1 MIAWLLESVQAVAD
15 YPALTED
22 EFRRLCEYLY
32 RQSGMI
38 FTEAKRYYV
47 ERRVNERMA
56 ATGSQTFASYFA
68 RLRINAEEE
77 NEHFVNALTVN
88 ETYFY
93 REEHQLTCL
102 TTDLLAERVRDKRAG
117 DAIRIWSVPCSTGEE
132 PFSVA
137 IWLLENW
144 PWVDNY
150 EIEIVGSDIDTRVLE
165 HARQGVF
172 GKRSLMRLSSD
183 LVEKYFSPMADE
195 KWRILGELLNSVQF
209 STANIV
215 ESSETRGFGRF
226 DVIFCR
232 NVLIYFDDASRRIA
246 AENLYE
252 NLLPGGFICL
262 GHTESMSRI
271 SPLFE
276 VRQFPDAIVYQRPPA
291 SPTRG

>member
-1 MIAWLLESVQAVAD
+1 VPEF
-15 YPALTED
+15 PALTEE

-32 RQSGMI
+32 RRSGMI

-47 ERRVNERMA
+47 ERRVHERMS
-56 ATGSQTFASYFA
+56 ATRSPSFASYFA
-68 RLRINAEEE
+68 CLRINAQGE

-93 REEHQLTCL
+93 REEHQLRCL
-102 TTDLLAERVRDKRAG
+102 TTDLLAERVREKRKG
-117 DAIRIWSVPCSTGEE
+117 EAIRIWSVPCSTGEE

-137 IWLLENW
+137 MWLLENW
-144 PWVDNY
+144 PRVDEY
-150 EIEIVGSDIDTRVLE
+150 EIEIIGSDIDTKVLE
-165 HARQGVF
+165 QANAGIF
-172 GKRSLMRLSSD
+172 GKRSLMRLSPY
-183 LVEKYFSPMADE
+183 LVERYFSPMPE
-195 KWRILGELLNSVQF
+195 ERWMILDDLRHSVQF
-209 STANIV
+209 SAVNIV
-215 ESSETRGFGRF
+215 EPGETRIHGHF

-232 NVLIYFDDASRRIA
+232 NVLIYFDGASRRIA

-276 VRQFPDAIVYQRPPA
+276 VRRFADAIVYQRTTDN
-291 SPTRG
+291 SD